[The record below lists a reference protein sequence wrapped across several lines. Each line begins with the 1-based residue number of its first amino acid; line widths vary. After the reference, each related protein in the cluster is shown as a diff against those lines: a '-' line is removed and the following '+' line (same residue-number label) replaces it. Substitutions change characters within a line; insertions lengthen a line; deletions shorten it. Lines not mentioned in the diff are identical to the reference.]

1 VTLLTTAAAIVAGGR
16 ARRFGGQDKSR
27 LVVEGRPIIVRQV
40 EVLRRIAAS
49 VFVVGGA
56 ADRFDD
62 VGLTV
67 YPDRIPEVGA
77 IGGIYTA
84 LDVAETDRVVVVACD
99 LPFLDA
105 GLLTRLVDRSDGHDG
120 AWVRT
125 ARGPEPLLAVYARTA
140 RNAVRSAIDAGQLR
154 AGGLDAVL
162 AMAEMTAEELAQ
174 FGPPERLLANVNSP
188 DDFARVQLPAS

>member
-1 VTLLTTAAAIVAGGR
+1 MTLLTTAAAIVAGGR
-16 ARRFGGQDKSR
+16 ARRYGGLDKSR

-40 EVLRRIAAS
+40 EVLRRIAAP

-56 ADRFDD
+56 PDRFDD

-67 YPDRIPEVGA
+67 YPDRIPDVGA

-84 LDVAETDRVVVVACD
+84 LEVAETDRVVVVACD

-105 GLLTRLVDRSDGHDG
+105 GLLARLVELSDGRDG

-125 ARGPEPLLAVYARTA
+125 VRGTEPLLAVYARTA
-140 RNAVRSAIDAGQLR
+140 RHAVRSAIEAGRLQ
-154 AGGLDAVL
+154 AGALGAVL
-162 AMAEMTAEELAQ
+162 AMAAMTADELTQ
-174 FGPPERLLANVNSP
+174 FGRPERLLANVNSP